1 MCIRD
6 RQGRLEGVTADRD
19 SLYGV
24 TSDFARDIGT
34 DPDLNPINKF
44 LTATATDNL
53 GEAGKEKNILGMTNE
68 MARDIK
74 AAFQDDSPT
83 TKGLSAEQR
92 GIVGQFGNRI
102 LSGKAT
108 DGLREATYGYGGR
121 EGAVNAGL
129 TEGQPL
135 NFSDIQNTALA
146 MKDNLGTDTTLA
158 SKRFDEA
165 KRLVTPDGVTAGSLI
180 RGSLPRFGNRT
191 GSSGSTSTM
200 RGTGTT
206 APAATPMEELLIPQ
220 TPTYTA
226 PTQTGTDTSN
236 LQQIQ
241 QQSYMQNLAQL
252 GITNLMQLPQF
263 RTQQQRAP
271 RRFRSFRRDYF

>member
-1 MCIRD
+1 MFD
-6 RQGRLEGVTADRD
+6 T
-19 SLYGV
+19 
-24 TSDFARDIGT
+24 
-34 DPDLNPINKF
+34 
-44 LTATATDNL
+44 
-53 GEAGKEKNILGMTNE
+53 
-68 MARDIK
+68 
-74 AAFQDDSPT
+74 
-83 TKGLSAEQR
+83 
-92 GIVGQFGNRI
+92 GQ
-102 LSGKAT
+102 
-108 DGLREATYGYGGR
+108 
-121 EGAVNAGL
+121 
-129 TEGQPL
+129 
-135 NFSDIQNTALA
+135 ALA
-146 MKDNLGTDTTLA
+146 QNVQNPNTLA
-158 SKRFDEA
+158 GQRFDEG
-165 KRLVTPDGVTAGSLI
+165 KRLVGAGGKVTAGSLI

-191 GSSGSTSTM
+191 GSSGSTSIM

-206 APAATPMEELLIPQ
+206 APAATPEELLLPQ